1 VRPLLA
7 IDNYD
12 SFTYNLTQ
20 LCAMLGARVLVARN
34 DAMSCVEIERL
45 APSALLISPGPG
57 QPQDAGVSIEV
68 VSRFSGRIP
77 ILGVCLGHQAIGA
90 AYGARVV
97 SAPSIVH
104 GKLSR
109 IHHDGSQ
116 LFAGIPTRF
125 AAMRYHSLML
135 DEQALRSTSL
145 RISARSRDGVPMAL
159 RHVEHPTFGVQFH
172 PESVLTSFGPRLLR
186 NFLCLAGLQQ

>member
-20 LCAMLGARVLVARN
+20 LCSKLGARVLVARN
-34 DAMSCVEIERL
+34 DAVSCAAIERL

-57 QPQDAGVSIEV
+57 RPQDAGISIEA
-68 VSRFSGRIP
+68 VSRLSGRMP

-97 SAPSIVH
+97 AAPSIVH

-109 IHHDGSQ
+109 IHHDGSR

-135 DEQALRSTSL
+135 DEQALRNTPL
-145 RISARSRDGVPMAL
+145 RVSARSRDGVPMAL

-172 PESVLTSFGPRLLR
+172 PESLLTTCGARLLR
-186 NFLCLAGLQQ
+186 NFLCLAGLEP